1 MVWLVVGG
9 IGVLV
14 VFAAACVWAV
24 AALLEE
30 VGEGQDSLSDH
41 AELDSTND
49 PKKGHSRVYRH

>member
-49 PKKGHSRVYRH
+49 PEKGRSRGYRY